1 MKLFS
6 VGQSKVKTWR
16 GCQQAYHFKY
26 VEELQRKRTKRPFA
40 FGTIIHR
47 MIEANAQGDDPF
59 GVLDEINLENLQIF
73 ASEREMY
80 GDIIEDIRIIME
92 DYFIFHRDGLRFI
105 PVRDENKEMRF
116 AEHEFAIPLEELT
129 REPKAKG
136 IVFKGQVDGLGKTPN
151 DLRWL
156 IEHKSRDKLP
166 NHDERWR
173 NLQST
178 VYARAVKRLGWLKKV
193 DGVCWNYIYS
203 KAPTIPK
210 PIKDG
215 SRLSRQAIVTLPSVL
230 RRALEQ
236 HNLKAEDHPELVSS
250 AEASR
255 KEYFQRFYVPVN
267 QTVQDIIFNGFVETA
282 IEMREGSGTKK
293 CKNIGRHCSWC
304 DYEPLCRTELTG
316 GDVDFVRQGEF
327 QNEDPE
333 GYRRTSR
340 AARAGG
346 NSKDKETSDEKTRG
360 QRTSKL
366 RVLR

>member
-1 MKLFS
+1 MKTFS

-47 MIEANAQGDDPF
+47 MIEADAQGDDPF
-59 GVLDEINLENLQIF
+59 EVLDAINLENLKIF

-92 DYFIFHRDGLRFI
+92 DYFVFHKDGLRFI
-105 PVRDENKEMRF
+105 PVRDETKEMRF
-116 AEHEFAIPLEELT
+116 AEHEFAVPLEELT
-129 REPKAKG
+129 RTPGVKG

-178 VYARAVKRLGWLKKV
+178 VYSRVVKHLGWLKKV

-230 RRALEQ
+230 RRALEEHQ
-236 HNLKAEDHPELVSS
+236 LKAEDHPELVKS

-255 KEYFQRFYVPVN
+255 KEYFQRFFVPVN
-267 QTVQDIIFNGFVETA
+267 ASVQDAIFNGFVETA

-333 GYRRTSR
+333 GYRRTNR
-340 AARAGG
+340 RTAG
-346 NSKDKETSDEKTRG
+346 NTEATKETSDEKAG
-360 QRTSKL
+360 GKGTSKL